1 MEKREMLW
9 KCGAWGNSRPPPAL
23 VMPRSLIEH
32 RTSHDMLQKCSA
44 MQPICLLGPAWDIP
58 APDHSSQI
66 EQPALPSF
74 MASKLSHPTENGK
87 GPLLV
92 PHPG

>member
-1 MEKREMLW
+1 MFRNAAYLL
-9 KCGAWGNSRPPPAL
+9 AW
-23 VMPRSLIEH
+23 
-32 RTSHDMLQKCSA
+32 T
-44 MQPICLLGPAWDIP
+44 CLGWDIP